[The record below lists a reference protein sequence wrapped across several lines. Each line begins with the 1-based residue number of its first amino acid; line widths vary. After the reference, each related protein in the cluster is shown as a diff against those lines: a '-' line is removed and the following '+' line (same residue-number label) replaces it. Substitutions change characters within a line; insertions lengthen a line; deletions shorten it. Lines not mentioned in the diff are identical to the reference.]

1 MAEDIL
7 EKIEN
12 GKIDFRVAEEGIVS
26 RTYIT
31 ENFVVQERT
40 DDEEKLRKNAVM
52 IDRLHENGVPVPKL
66 IELGEDPVF
75 AVFEKLEG
83 VSLDRR
89 ENFDE
94 QEYFEAVRKGGKAL
108 AQIHQQEGSGYGKP
122 TPETDFTEASFNNW
136 QNFVEDY
143 VQGTLDYVESEKFSH
158 IAETAFEKLDAEAL
172 PESPESRFLHMDY
185 TPDNVI
191 VDEDLEVDV
200 IDFDGTYFG
209 DPGLDLVYAEMIM
222 SKYGERMAE
231 KFMQGYRQIRD
242 PDLTEEEKKNYTAL
256 AAMRDVRGAEWCLK
270 NDKDAD
276 LEEWREG
283 LEGVLEE
290 L

>member
-283 LEGVLEE
+283 LEDVLEE